1 MKKDYN
7 SVQKKIDKLLWDTS
21 EKNTGKTYFEMYKDE
36 DFKMAVK
43 KIAELTIELE
53 EIKEKERKN
62 PKRKT
67 KYNT

>member
-1 MKKDYN
+1 MKKDFK
-7 SVQKKIDKLLWDTS
+7 SVQKEIDKLMLETS
-21 EKNTGKTYFEMYKDE
+21 EKNTGKTYYEMYKDE
-36 DFKMAVK
+36 DFKLAVK

-53 EIKEKERKN
+53 EIREKERKN

>member
-7 SVQKKIDKLLWDTS
+7 SVQIKIDKLLWDTS
-21 EKNTGKTYFEMYKDE
+21 EKNTGKNYYEMYKDE
-36 DFKMAVK
+36 DFKLAVK

-53 EIKEKERKN
+53 EIREKERKN

>member
-21 EKNTGKTYFEMYKDE
+21 EKNTGKTYYEMYKDE
-36 DFKMAVK
+36 DFKLAVK
-43 KIAELTIELE
+43 KIAELTMELE
-53 EIKEKERKN
+53 EIKEKDQKN
-62 PKRKT
+62 PKRKI

>member
-21 EKNTGKTYFEMYKDE
+21 EKNTGKTYYEMYKDE
-36 DFKMAVK
+36 DFKLAVK
-43 KIAELTIELE
+43 KIAELTMELE
-53 EIKEKERKN
+53 EIKEKDQKS
-62 PKRKT
+62 PKRKI